1 MENISTIQDI
11 LASVGYVSDD
21 QINTAIYLAK
31 TIERPILIEGA
42 AGVGK
47 TFLAKSIASALSLPL
62 VRLQCYEGLTLEQS
76 VYEWNYP
83 LQIMKLQATK
93 DTDWNNVKC
102 QIFSQ
107 EYLLERPLLKAARIG
122 ECVLLIDEVDKSD
135 AGFES
140 FLLEFLDEYQITIP
154 EIGTLAASN
163 CPISILTSNR
173 TRELGDA
180 LRRRCIHLFL
190 NYPNVE
196 KEKQILQANV
206 PNADEKLIQHVQYF
220 ASVIR
225 KTVVQR
231 PPGMSEIIDWL
242 RALVS
247 LKIDG
252 ITPEI
257 ARLTIGVVVKNTAD
271 AEAVLKEVA
280 SNA

>member
-1 MENISTIQDI
+1 LDNVNTIQSL
-11 LASVGYVSDD
+11 LASVGYISDD
-21 QINTAIYLAK
+21 QINTAVYLSKA
-31 TIERPILIEGA
+31 IERPILVEGA

-47 TFLAKSIASALSLPL
+47 TFLAKSIATALNLPL

-76 VYEWNYP
+76 IYEWNYP

-93 DTDWNNVKC
+93 DVDWDAIKC
-102 QIFSQ
+102 QIFTE

-122 ECVLLIDEVDKSD
+122 ECVLLIDEVDKAD

-154 EIGTLAASN
+154 EIGTLTAAN

-190 NYPNVE
+190 NYPDAE
-196 KEKQILQANV
+196 KEKQILQTNV
-206 PNADEKLIQHVQYF
+206 PDANEKLIQHVQSF

-225 KTVVQR
+225 KATVQR
-231 PPGMSEIIDWL
+231 PPGMSEVIDWL

-247 LKIDG
+247 LKVDG

-271 AEAVLKEVA
+271 AEAVIKEVVSSA
-280 SNA
+280 